1 MAPSSHANA
10 RDRRDPDRLGRYRI
24 VRRIA
29 EGGMAELYC
38 AHASAASDGQ
48 PGFEREVAIKR
59 ILPHLARGPEFVR
72 MFLNE
77 ARLAA
82 TFRHPNVVSVFEVGV
97 DEDEHF
103 IVMELLDGADVSRLL
118 RATSGSPL
126 PLEHALQIALGAAA
140 ALHYAHEQRDAAGAP
155 LEIVHRDVSPQNIF
169 VTRDGAVKVLDF
181 GIAKAAGQLAQ
192 TGQST
197 LKGKT
202 RYMSPEQCAGEP
214 VDRRSD
220 LFALCIVIWEMSTGR
235 NLFGAEGDYKVMK
248 AITETDAPRP
258 STLVPGYP
266 LELEQIVMKG
276 LARRPEARYPT
287 AEELQ
292 LALEGFLRSAGILP
306 STVRLGQY
314 VRAIVPPARPSALPI
329 AAGAAPV
336 AAPIGVEVTSP
347 TLDGPRG
354 GHTRPIRRG
363 TSLATPVESGDEG
376 HPTPPGLALADDGLS
391 LVGRPR
397 WRLLG
402 PVLLGLLAT
411 SLAAGAVR
419 WIAGGPSAA
428 SPAAPPPE
436 ASGAGSL
443 HAPQLPVPPPQANAP
458 VVSTAAIPAQLPSR
472 STVPPRSRASHATP
486 DPKKAHTR
494 QIKDRQ
500 KVQPEWD
507 EFSPRLPP
515 RGRPPPCPEWST

>member
-1 MAPSSHANA
+1 MDPSSRANA
-10 RDRRDPDRLGRYRI
+10 RDRREPEWLGRYRI

-38 AHASAASDGQ
+38 ARASAASDGQ

-118 RATSGSPL
+118 RAMSGSPL

-140 ALHYAHEQRDAAGAP
+140 ALHYAHELRDAAGAP

-181 GIAKAAGQLAQ
+181 GIAKTAGQLAQ

-202 RYMSPEQCAGEP
+202 RYMSPEQCAGEL

-220 LFALCIVIWEMSTGR
+220 LFALCIVIWEMSTGQK
-235 NLFGAEGDYKVMK
+235 LFSADGDYKVMK

-276 LARRPEARYPT
+276 LARRPQARYAT

-292 LALEGFLRSAGILP
+292 LALEDYLRSAGILP
-306 STVRLGQY
+306 STLRLGQY
-314 VRAIVPPARPSALPI
+314 VRAIVSPARPSTLP
-329 AAGAAPV
+329 
-336 AAPIGVEVTSP
+336 EVTP
-347 TLDGPRG
+347 PPLDGARG
-354 GHTRPIRRG
+354 GHTRPIRNG
-363 TSLATPVESGDEG
+363 SSLPRHEAGEEVPPTQPEVTQADFDPLPVRW
-376 HPTPPGLALADDGLS
+376 PRRTV
-391 LVGRPR
+391 VGA
-397 WRLLG
+397 
-402 PVLLGLLAT
+402 VLLGLLAT
-411 SLAAGAVR
+411 ALVGGVVR
-419 WIAGGPSAA
+419 WRAVGPSAA
-428 SPAAPPPE
+428 SPPASPPE
-436 ASGAGSL
+436 ATGAGPL
-443 HAPQLPVPPPQANAP
+443 PAPQLPMPPTPQHAP
-458 VVSTAAIPAQLPSR
+458 VVSTAAQPAQPPPK
-472 STVPPRSRASHATP
+472 STVSPRSRASHPTP
-486 DPKKAHTR
+486 EPKKAHLT
-494 QIKDRQ
+494 QTKDRQ
-500 KVQPEWD
+500 KAQPAWD

-515 RGRPPPCPEWST
+515 RGR